1 MSDDLTNKLPVKT
14 NSENLTAIKNL
25 DDHVGRVGSRLER
38 LEQKV
43 DGLEKKVVGLEK
55 KVDGVEKK
63 VVGLEK
69 KVDGLEKKVDGL
81 EKKVDGLEK
90 KVDERLHDTRPI
102 WHKVVADIGEV
113 QGSQKRLQE
122 SQSAM
127 RVQISD
133 LDSVVRP
140 VNRDQI
146 VINDVIRRI
155 QLDFHTIDDKL
166 HKLTVTHNQQNSQ
179 T

>member
-1 MSDDLTNKLPVKT
+1 MSEDLTNKLPVKT
-14 NSENLTAIKNL
+14 NSEILTAIKNL

-43 DGLEKKVVGLEK
+43 DGL
-55 KVDGVEKK
+55 EKK

-102 WHKVVADIGEV
+102 WHKVVADIGEL
-113 QGSQKRLQE
+113 QASQKRLQK
-122 SQSAM
+122 SQSAN
-127 RVQISD
+127 RVRVSD
-133 LDSVVRP
+133 LDSVVRT

>member
-1 MSDDLTNKLPVKT
+1 MSEDLTNKLPVKT
-14 NSENLTAIKNL
+14 NSEILTAIKNL

-43 DGLEKKVVGLEK
+43 DGL
-55 KVDGVEKK
+55 EKK

-102 WHKVVADIGEV
+102 WHKVVADIGEL
-113 QGSQKRLQE
+113 QASQKRLQE

-133 LDSVVRP
+133 LDSVVRT